1 MTSSPTAAITPI
13 VMSSMNGAPL
23 LPTAIVLPVFFHEQF
38 VYFVLRVFTDVFDQR
53 YGERLLV
60 RIHGESGITEELA
73 EQPQPPHDERDRHDQ
88 LGGPGGKPQEIGR
101 ESWRERVC
109 QEGRVPGGRDSL

>member
-23 LPTAIVLPVFFHEQF
+23 LPTAIVLPVFFTEQF

-53 YGERLLV
+53 YAERLLV
-60 RIHGESGITEELA
+60 RIHGESGITEELG
-73 EQPQPPHDERDRHDQ
+73 EQPQHNTDDPVRPAKRA
-88 LGGPGGKPQEIGR
+88 GPTGPARSHGPAAEA
-101 ESWRERVC
+101 
-109 QEGRVPGGRDSL
+109 